1 MLLGPL
7 ELAVLQNKQ
16 VRIMT
21 TNIHN
26 QSTLSKLSD
35 LLFVRQTP
43 AVAAE
48 THKSAAA
55 WFADWRRSRKAAA
68 ELSNLS
74 DRDLADIGLTRQEI
88 PAVVARGRK

>member
-1 MLLGPL
+1 M
-7 ELAVLQNKQ
+7 A
-16 VRIMT
+16 
-21 TNIHN
+21 TNISNHF
-26 QSTLSKLSD
+26 SLGKLGE

-48 THKSAAA
+48 THKGLTGWLAE
-55 WFADWRRSRKAAA
+55 WRNRRSATA

-88 PAVVARGRK
+88 PAVVRRGRR